1 MLHREDLR
9 SGSLSLK
16 MRVVEEVRMQ
26 NPLVGGRV
34 AGDRDGPAEAVVAA
48 AYRCLQATGRH
59 ALRGIECE
67 FEDDALI
74 L

>member
-1 MLHREDLR
+1 
-9 SGSLSLK
+9 
-16 MRVVEEVRMQ
+16 MQ